1 MNNEGIKSS
10 SKAVTSELNYEL
22 KPFFQYQSLSFDNG
36 DSSAQMVLKNIR
48 GLTAGSSESIF
59 QKVTDIICKK
69 AKIYLFLLANVACV
83 AFHNAMLQ
91 IGNGAAR
98 TSSSRRCKEFC
109 MYICMSRC
117 TFLAK
122 GLQYKYVPEYLQTNR
137 LAGMGLGA
145 G

>member
-22 KPFFQYQSLSFDNG
+22 KPFFFNIKVLVLSND

-48 GLTAGSSESIF
+48 GLTVGSSESIF
-59 QKVTDIICKK
+59 QKVTDINCKK

-83 AFHNAMLQ
+83 VFHNAMLQ

-98 TSSSRRCKEFC
+98 TSSSRK
-109 MYICMSRC
+109 M
-117 TFLAK
+117 
-122 GLQYKYVPEYLQTNR
+122 
-137 LAGMGLGA
+137 
-145 G
+145 